1 MDNDFASLLAK
12 MDAVK
17 GAALK
22 KAQRKALRA
31 VGDIV
36 KTAIVERAP
45 ERVSDTPS
53 GTALAPG
60 ALKADIRVRVHI
72 ATDEKTATDTSRVTI
87 GPGKATAH
95 VARWVENGH
104 ANPKADKGRKNTPA
118 HPFIRPAADAVQQ
131 KTIDEYESIMTT
143 EIQKVMNG

>member
-1 MDNDFASLLAK
+1 MDNEFANLIAK
-12 MDAVK
+12 MDGVK
-17 GAALK
+17 GEQLK

-36 KTAIVERAP
+36 KTAIVEHAP

-60 ALKADIRVRVHI
+60 ALKADIRARVHI
-72 ATDEKTATDTSRVTI
+72 AADEKMATDTSRVTI

-104 ANPKADKGRKNTPA
+104 ANSKAVKGAKNTPA
-118 HPFIRPAADAVQQ
+118 HPFIRPAADAVKQT
-131 KTIDEYESIMTT
+131 TIDEYEAIMTA
-143 EIQKVMNG
+143 EIQKVMNA